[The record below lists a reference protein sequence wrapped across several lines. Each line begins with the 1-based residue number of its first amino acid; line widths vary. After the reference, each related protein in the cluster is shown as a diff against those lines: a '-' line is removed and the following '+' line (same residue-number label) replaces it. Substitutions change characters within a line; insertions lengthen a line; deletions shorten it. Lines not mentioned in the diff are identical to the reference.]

1 MGLLEHL
8 GLVEAAQRAAADRRP
23 CSRCGQQRLPSNLA
37 TVPGPFGPELT
48 CSGEGCPEPIGPHPL
63 LRPQPLPV
71 WRRTPEDR

>member
-8 GLVEAAQRAAADRRP
+8 GLVERAQEAAATRRR
-23 CSRCGQQRLPSNLA
+23 CTRCGELRLPSNLA

-48 CSGEGCPEPIGPHPL
+48 CNGEGCREPIGPHPL

-71 WRRTPEDR
+71 WRRERGER